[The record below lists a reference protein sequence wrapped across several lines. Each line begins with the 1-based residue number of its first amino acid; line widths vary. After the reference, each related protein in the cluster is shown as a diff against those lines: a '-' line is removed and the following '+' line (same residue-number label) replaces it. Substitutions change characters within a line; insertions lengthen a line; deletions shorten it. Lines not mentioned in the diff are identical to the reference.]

1 MTRLLREVKSEFDFV
16 VIDTPPLFPLADALI
31 LGHQADGVVLCVRA
45 GETLRPRV
53 ARACEALR
61 QNQSRIL
68 GVVLNA
74 LPENMGGDDEGYAL
88 VDDAR
93 PRADAPS
100 APSPAWAARLR

>member
-1 MTRLLREVKSEFDFV
+1 MTRLLQEVKSEFDFI

-31 LGHQADGVVLCVRA
+31 LGHQTDGVVLCVRA
-45 GETLRPRV
+45 GETLRPRA

-74 LPENMGGDDEGYAL
+74 LPENLAGYEEGYGL
-88 VDDAR
+88 YDER
-93 PRADAPS
+93 QRAGAHPS
-100 APSPAWAARLR
+100 PSPALTARLR